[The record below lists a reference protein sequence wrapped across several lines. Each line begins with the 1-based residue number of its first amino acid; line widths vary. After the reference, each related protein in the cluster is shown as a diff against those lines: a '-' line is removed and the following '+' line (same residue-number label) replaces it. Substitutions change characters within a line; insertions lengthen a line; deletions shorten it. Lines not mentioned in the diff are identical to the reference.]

1 MTDVLTK
8 KSDETVCYNRIIKTI
23 NGKSSGPVVIFFGGI
38 HGNEKAGNIAINKVL
53 NSLNE
58 KDINGTIYGIT
69 GNIKALKANKRFIEK
84 DLNRLWTKTQIEKCL
99 QNPNPNNEDAEL
111 MELHELLKNILSFH
125 QGPFYFIDF
134 HTTSSNT
141 IPFITINDSLINR
154 KFSSFYPVPKV
165 LGIEEYLEGPLL
177 SYINQLGYVSLGF
190 ESGQHTDEVA
200 VANSVAFIYLTL
212 VYTLAL
218 NLNYVN
224 DFSKYVLQLETAVQH
239 NKTTYEVTHR
249 HKIEEGEVFKMKPGF
264 KNFETIDKET
274 EIASSNNKPIVLNQE
289 QTLFMPLYQTIG
301 EDGYYLIKPISP
313 FILRLSAALR
323 TLKFDNI
330 LVWLPGV
337 NWFDNT
343 KETLVVNTKTA
354 RFLAKELFHLL
365 GYRNRQ
371 ISDTRIKLTNRE
383 RVSKKNMYKDLLWYK
398 FRA

>member
-1 MTDVLTK
+1 MTDLLTK
-8 KSDETVCYNRIIKTI
+8 NRKLAISYNRIIKTI
-23 NGKSSGPVVIFFGGI
+23 HGKSSGPIVVFFGGI
-38 HGNEKAGNIAINKVL
+38 HGNEKAGVCAIENVL

-58 KDINGTIYGIT
+58 NNINGTIYGIA
-69 GNIKALKANKRFIEK
+69 GNLKALTANKRYLEQ
-84 DLNRLWTKTQIEKCL
+84 DLNRMWTKPQIEKL
-99 QNPNPNNEDAEL
+99 LRKPNPSNEEV
-111 MELHELLKNILSFH
+111 ELLELYKILNKILKAH
-125 QGPFYFIDF
+125 EGPFYFIDF
-134 HTTSSNT
+134 HTTSSKT
-141 IPFITINDSLINR
+141 IPFITINDALINR

-190 ESGQHTDEVA
+190 ESGQHTEEVA

-218 NLNYVN
+218 NVNYVN
-224 DFSKYVLQLETAVQH
+224 DFSKYVLQLETSSQH
-239 NKTTYEVTHR
+239 NKTTYEVTYR
-249 HKIEEGEVFKMKPGF
+249 HKIQEGEVFKMKPGF
-264 KNFETIDKET
+264 KSFETVNIPT
-274 EIASSNNKPIVLNQE
+274 NIATSDEKPIVLNKK
-289 QTLFMPLYQTIG
+289 QTLFMPLYQKIG

-323 TLKFDNI
+323 ILKFDNI

-365 GYRNRQ
+365 GYRSHQ
-371 ISDTRIKLTNRE
+371 ISNMYIKLTNRE